1 MNKFQHSTTD
11 LPPKPARLLGFLPRR
26 KPPKVGSALRSR
38 RCAAPRDT
46 IAVCGAWREC
56 FGFPAN
62 YSQPQ
67 FYSTIEEYSNH
78 TSVVY
83 VLYNTCDGVVKV
95 FLTIAFPALTFFAT
109 AAAEIRQRS
118 PSEELGEHGKKR
130 GKVGKFC
137 IISDSQN

>member
-1 MNKFQHSTTD
+1 MFFITHVMELLRFGVFQLPNFFFCSQKFQ
-11 LPPKPARLLGFLPRR
+11 
-26 KPPKVGSALRSR
+26 
-38 RCAAPRDT
+38 
-46 IAVCGAWREC
+46 
-56 FGFPAN
+56 
-62 YSQPQ
+62 
-67 FYSTIEEYSNH
+67 
-78 TSVVY
+78 
-83 VLYNTCDGVVKV
+83 V